1 MMASGVAYP
10 LIPLHADLPT
20 AVGAAITPDDMVI
33 DEFTEFLARQ
43 RPGQRGGQYARRA
56 EQ

>member
-1 MMASGVAYP
+1 MASGVAYP

-33 DEFTEFLARQ
+33 DEFAEFLARQ